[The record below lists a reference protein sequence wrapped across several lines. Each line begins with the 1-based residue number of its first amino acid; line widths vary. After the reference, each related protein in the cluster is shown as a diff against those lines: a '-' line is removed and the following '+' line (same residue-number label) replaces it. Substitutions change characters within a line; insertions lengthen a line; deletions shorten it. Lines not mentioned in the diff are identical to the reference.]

1 MFLFFIKQLL
11 CCNIYIDNGC
21 TLFFKCFNVL
31 TCNISYADF
40 GIVLGSRIFIKEGA
54 KSGGSGDSS
63 LQEGD
68 VLLKINNHSVSDG
81 MTLKEARRLI
91 ESAKDKLSLT
101 VRRESS
107 GNGLLQYS
115 GSSEPTSLQAKGNVV
130 QSTVGCMAWQSG
142 LFGSG

>member
-1 MFLFFIKQLL
+1 M
-11 CCNIYIDNGC
+11 
-21 TLFFKCFNVL
+21 
-31 TCNISYADF
+31 
-40 GIVLGSRIFIKEGA
+40 GSRIFVKEGA

-115 GSSEPTSLQAKGNVV
+115 GSSEPTSLQAKGNVAVVV
-130 QSTVGCMAWQSG
+130 QPTVRGMAWQSG
-142 LFGSG
+142 SG

>member
-1 MFLFFIKQLL
+1 VDGLF
-11 CCNIYIDNGC
+11 
-21 TLFFKCFNVL
+21 
-31 TCNISYADF
+31 SDF
-40 GIVLGSRIFIKEGA
+40 GIVLGSKIFVKEST
-54 KSGGSGDSS
+54 KGGDNS

-107 GNGLLQYS
+107 TNGNLQYS
-115 GSSEPTSLQAKGNVV
+115 GSSEPTSLQSKGNVL
-130 QSTVGCMAWQSG
+130 MNI
-142 LFGSG
+142 F